1 MGIIEEGPAELF
13 NIAFEFTGF
22 FAGTSSPPPRYVIFP
37 SSNSKTIIFNS
48 SNNPL
53 PTYRWNKCV
62 SGASSEY
69 KGFGYAAG
77 HKYILEYFD
86 EQAKDT
92 VGHMVENLISAF
104 KELVGE
110 SVWMDLETQVLF

>member
-53 PTYRWNKCV
+53 PTGGINVSAVPAVNTKDLDMLQDINIFWNTLMNRPKIPL
-62 SGASSEY
+62 GIWL
-69 KGFGYAAG
+69 K
-77 HKYILEYFD
+77 I
-86 EQAKDT
+86 
-92 VGHMVENLISAF
+92 
-104 KELVGE
+104 
-110 SVWMDLETQVLF
+110 